1 MAACLRSTGTKV
13 KTQGAVTAV
22 DGNKR
27 GDLEL
32 VGYIGDGAQD
42 LVLDF
47 SMRHYRGGAAPRNWH
62 RNGELLHP
70 GRPDKDLDEKAA
82 SKIERERDRVFI
94 GNQREQL
101 QKSRPNIH
109 LATSGPGEA
118 RGSMPCSGL

>member
-1 MAACLRSTGTKV
+1 MLASEMSVPIPRNRT
-13 KTQGAVTAV
+13 V

-32 VGYIGDGAQD
+32 IGYLGDGAQD

-82 SKIERERDRVFI
+82 SKIAKYRARSVLNRCTTRE
-94 GNQREQL
+94 
-101 QKSRPNIH
+101 
-109 LATSGPGEA
+109 
-118 RGSMPCSGL
+118 